1 MTSAEYYNLIMKQIE
16 IRAELVKHLSDKGK
30 FNTAEIIRIVNE
42 TLPLVYPQ
50 NPTGFGSSG
59 V

>member
-1 MTSAEYYNLIMKQIE
+1 MTPEEYYDLIMKQIE

-42 TLPLVYPQ
+42 TLPLVYPLD
-50 NPTGFGSSG
+50 PRGIK
-59 V
+59 